1 MRAHFEEVG
10 RELETNTNKKKLM
23 LQLVKKTIPV
33 SKIIAVNS

>member
-1 MRAHFEEVG
+1 MNTHFEEVG

-33 SKIIAVNS
+33 GEIIAVNS